1 MWRLN
6 ERVLTTRVMGWPLGL
21 ASEHP
26 GLGLVCPITH
36 PAWASNPLVRAEA
49 EAHIVAGNE
58 NVNRETDMRRT
69 AWILAGLAV
78 LAGAIIAL
86 LPLRLALRGTGIVA
100 DEVSGSIWR
109 GHITSAS
116 WHGIALG
123 DLDTSARAWPPA
135 LDFSGPVM
143 RGRVTPAGLEGLSGN
158 IDDFAGLPLTQIAID
173 NVTVL
178 ADERGCTYAGGEV
191 AVVATPLPQLGA
203 LSGPLACDNGVLRA
217 ALRPEHGDALVNLS
231 LDKDRRYRAV
241 LTIGSLPAMVRVV
254 MIAAGFEATEAGV
267 AMTREGRL

>member
-1 MWRLN
+1 
-6 ERVLTTRVMGWPLGL
+6 MGWPLGL

-26 GLGLVCPITH
+26 GLGLFCPITH

-69 AWILAGLAV
+69 GWIVAGAAV

-86 LPLRLALRGTGIVA
+86 LPLQLALRDTGIVA
-100 DEVSGSIWR
+100 DDVSGSIWR
-109 GHITSAS
+109 GHLTSAS

-123 DLDTSARAWPPA
+123 DLDTSTHAWPPA
-135 LDFSGPVM
+135 LDFSGPLM
-143 RGRVTPAGLEGLSGN
+143 RGRLTPAGLEGLSGN
-158 IDDFAGLPLTQIAID
+158 IDNFAGLPLTQIAID

-178 ADERGCTYAGGEV
+178 ADKSGCTYAGGEV

-203 LSGPLACDNGVLRA
+203 LSGPLACENGVLRA
-217 ALRPEHGDALVNLS
+217 ALRPEYGEARADLS

-241 LTIGSLPAMVRVV
+241 LTIGALPAMVRMVL
-254 MIAAGFEATEAGV
+254 IAAGFEATEGDV
-267 AMTREGRL
+267 AMAREGRL